1 MPSGST
7 VVRTRAISLS
17 LSACILAIAA
27 SAPAFAEDAT
37 SPAAVPAD
45 AAAESGE
52 GLNTITVT
60 ATKRETDLQ
69 KTPIAISVVDP
80 TMIKDRHVQSL
91 LDLADGSVPSLRVAT
106 FEARKSA
113 LTVGIRGMVPFDQ
126 NQTARD
132 TPVGV
137 YVDGVYLGRSQGL
150 NAALFDVARI
160 EVLKGPQG
168 TLFGRNT
175 EGGAL
180 NIVTKEPTGEF
191 GGRISGGFGNYGSH
205 DAQVHLDFPA
215 FANLAIKADGVIQH
229 QDATVKNPLAG
240 QYGWNYDNAVGGRIT
255 AKWTPVSGFTAL
267 LSYDKSK
274 DENTPNYSQLISYNP
289 NNYPVGS
296 YDAAGSLVCPT
307 GSTFCVRPLSPIV
320 HVSGDK
326 RQDTA
331 EIGVPQQ
338 LSTDKTEGFAS
349 TLKYEVTP
357 DLELRSISAWR
368 TVTTDQWDNSGG
380 AHRTVFTPNT
390 AFSRY
395 SLSHFN
401 QRQFSQEFQAVG
413 SMAHLDYVFGAYY
426 FNEKAHEL
434 AATPSSNKWNADG
447 TGYTINSENAIGP
460 ITSGNQGWDPA
471 SWFVQRNSVAHAKSY
486 ALFGQ
491 ATYSPIDIVH
501 LTVGARWTH
510 DKRNGL
516 LFTVQG
522 KPTAFPFT
530 YDKKRVD
537 PLVVLAVDAAPGV
550 NLYAKYSTGYRAGG
564 ANDRSQTFTAF
575 LPESVKAYEVGAKT
589 TFWDNRARFN
599 IAGYIMDRKG
609 TQTDFDNVDTNPS
622 SPTFNAHTE
631 ETRNAPGTTKVR
643 GIEADLTIKPVEAL
657 TLGASYAYTYFKV
670 PATPNPFLNNQPF
683 QVNIVYTPRNAAS
696 GFIDYEMPVSRNG
709 TTLRA
714 HIDANYASSQYS
726 FQAENTKTDAS
737 FVVNGSVALADI
749 PMGRSGTKT
758 TISFWVRN
766 LFDTTYIYR
775 RSSAN
780 SIPAPVFANGVQQLN
795 ADGTPKLSY
804 SGVLGD
810 YGNLNPPRTF
820 GVQAQIQ
827 F

>member
-1 MPSGST
+1 M
-7 VVRTRAISLS
+7 RTRAVSLS
-17 LSACILAIAA
+17 LSACVLAIAA
-27 SAPAFAEDAT
+27 SAPAFAEDAAG
-37 SPAAVPAD
+37 PAAVPA
-45 AAAESGE
+45 AAADEASE

-80 TMIKDRHVQSL
+80 TMIKDRHIQSL
-91 LDLADGSVPSLRVAT
+91 VDLADGSVPSLRVAT

-180 NIVTKEPTGEF
+180 SVVTKEPTGEF
-191 GGRISGGFGNYGSH
+191 GGRVSGGVGNYGSYNGE
-205 DAQVHLDFPA
+205 VHLDFPA
-215 FANLAIKADGVIQH
+215 FANLAIKADGVINH

-240 QYGWNYDNAVGGRIT
+240 QYGWNYENAVGGRIS

-289 NNYPVGS
+289 NGYAVGS
-296 YDAAGSLVCPT
+296 YNSSGTLVCPT
-307 GSTFCVRPLSPIV
+307 GSSTCIRPLSSLV
-320 HVSGDK
+320 HVSGDT

-338 LSTDKTEGFAS
+338 LSTDKAEGFAS

-357 DLELRSISAWR
+357 NLELRSITSWR
-368 TVTTDQWDNSGG
+368 SVTTDQWDNSGG
-380 AHRTVFTPNT
+380 AHRTVYAPSTN
-390 AFSRY
+390 FSRY

-447 TGYTINSENAIGP
+447 TGYTINSENAVGT
-460 ITSGNQGWDPA
+460 ITSSNQGWDRA
-471 SWFVQRNSVAHAKSY
+471 SWFVQRNSVAYAKSY

-491 ATYSPIDIVH
+491 ATYSPVDILH
-501 LTVGARWTH
+501 LTVGGRWTH
-510 DKRNGL
+510 DKRDGL
-516 LFTVQG
+516 LYMVAG
-522 KPTAFPFT
+522 KSTAFTFN
-530 YDKKRVD
+530 YDKKRFD
-537 PLVVLAVDAAPGV
+537 PLVVLAADVAPDV

-564 ANDRSQTFTAF
+564 ANDRSKTFASF
-575 LPESVKAYEVGAKT
+575 GPESVKAYEIGAKT

-599 IAGYIMDRKG
+599 IAGYMMDRKG
-609 TQTDFDNVDTNPS
+609 TQTDFDNVDTDPT
-622 SPTFNAHTE
+622 SPTYNAHTE

-643 GIEADLTIKPVEAL
+643 GIEADLTVTPVDGL
-657 TLGASYAYTYFKV
+657 TLGGSYAYTYFKV
-670 PATPNPFLNNQPF
+670 PATPNPFLNNALF

-696 GFIDYEMPVSRNG
+696 AFIDYELPVSANG
-709 TTLRA
+709 AKLRL
-714 HIDANYASSQYS
+714 HLDGNYAGRQYS
-726 FQAENTKTDAS
+726 FQTENTRTDSS
-737 FVVNGSVALADI
+737 FVVNGNLALAEI
-749 PMGRSGTKT
+749 PMGASGAKT
-758 TISFWVRN
+758 TISVWARN
-766 LFDTTYIYR
+766 LLDTTYIYR

-780 SIPAPVFANGVQQLN
+780 SVPTATYTAGVLT
-795 ADGTPKLSY
+795 GYSY

>member
-1 MPSGST
+1 M
-7 VVRTRAISLS
+7 RTRAVSLS
-17 LSACILAIAA
+17 LSACVLAIAVA
-27 SAPAFAEDAT
+27 TPAFADEA
-37 SPAAVPAD
+37 PAAIP
-45 AAAESGE
+45 AAAADEASE
-52 GLNTITVT
+52 GLNTIVVT

-69 KTPIAISVVDP
+69 KTPIAISVVDT

-137 YVDGVYLGRSQGL
+137 YIDGVYLARSQGL

-180 NIVTKEPTGEF
+180 NIVTKEPSGQF
-191 GGRISGGFGNYGSH
+191 DGRVSGGFGNYGSYNGE
-205 DAQVHLDFPA
+205 VHLDFPA

-240 QYGWNYDNAVGGRIT
+240 QYGWNYDNAAGGRIT

-274 DENTPNYSQLISYNP
+274 DENTPNYSQLINFNP
-289 NNYPVGS
+289 NNYAVGTYS
-296 YDAAGSLVCPT
+296 GTTLVCPGG
-307 GSTFCVRPLSPIV
+307 GSNCVRPLSPLV
-320 HVSGDK
+320 DVTGDN
-326 RQDTA
+326 RQKTA

-357 DLELRSISAWR
+357 NLELRSITAWR
-368 TVTTDQWDNSGG
+368 SVTTDQWDNSGG
-380 AHRTVFTPNT
+380 AHRTTFAPN
-390 AFSRY
+390 ANFSRY

-413 SMAHLDYVFGAYY
+413 SMTHLDYVFGAYY

-447 TGYTINSENAIGP
+447 TGYTINSENAVGTI
-460 ITSGNQGWDPA
+460 SSSNQGWDPA
-471 SWFVQRNSVAHAKSY
+471 SWFVQRNSIAFAKSY

-491 ATYSPIDIVH
+491 ATYSPVDIVH
-501 LTVGARWTH
+501 LTVGGRWTH
-510 DKRNGL
+510 DKRDGSLFFVNGKSTPF
-516 LFTVQG
+516 LFN
-522 KPTAFPFT
+522 
-530 YDKKRVD
+530 YDNKRFD
-537 PLVVLAVDAAPGV
+537 PLVVLAMDAAHGV
-550 NLYAKYSTGYRAGG
+550 NLYAKYSTGYRSGG
-564 ANDRSQTFTAF
+564 ANDRSQNFSAF
-575 LPESVKAYEVGAKT
+575 LPESVKAYEIGAKT

-599 IAGYIMDRKG
+599 VAGYIMDRKN
-609 TQTDFDNVDTNPS
+609 TQTDFDNVDTHQFLPDGVTPN
-622 SPTFNAHTE
+622 PTFNLHTE

-643 GIEADLTIKPVEAL
+643 GIEADLTVQPVDGL

-670 PATPNPFLNNQPF
+670 PATPNPFLNNTPF

-696 GFIDYEMPVSRNG
+696 GFVDYEMPISANG
-709 TTLRA
+709 TKARL
-714 HIDANYASSQYS
+714 HLDANYASSQYS

-737 FVVNGSVALADI
+737 FVVNGNIALADI
-749 PMGRSGTKT
+749 PMGQTGTKT
-758 TISFWVRN
+758 TVSFWVRN

-780 SIPAPVFANGVQQLN
+780 SIPSGSNL
-795 ADGTPKLSY
+795 T
-804 SGVLGD
+804 GVLGD
-810 YGNLNPPRTF
+810 YGNFNPPRTF
-820 GVQAQIQ
+820 GVQAQVQ

>member
-1 MPSGST
+1 M
-7 VVRTRAISLS
+7 RIRAVSLS
-17 LSACILAIAA
+17 LSACVLAIAA
-27 SAPAFAEDAT
+27 ATPAFADDAPGAAAI
-37 SPAAVPAD
+37 PAATAD
-45 AAAESGE
+45 EAAE
-52 GLNTITVT
+52 GLNTIVVT

-69 KTPIAISVVDP
+69 KTPIAIAVVDP

-137 YVDGVYLGRSQGL
+137 YIDGVYLARSQGL

-180 NIVTKEPTGEF
+180 SIVTKEPTGEF
-191 GGRISGGFGNYGSH
+191 GGRISGGVGNYGSYNSE
-205 DAQVHLDFPA
+205 VHLDFPA

-240 QYGWNYDNAVGGRIT
+240 QYGWNYDNAAGGRIT
-255 AKWTPVSGFTAL
+255 AKWTPVNGFTAI

-274 DENTPNYSQLISYNP
+274 DENTPNYSQLINYNP
-289 NNYPVGS
+289 HDYPVGTYNPS
-296 YDAAGSLVCPT
+296 GSLVCPT
-307 GSTFCVRPLSPIV
+307 GSAFCVRPLSPIV
-320 HVSGDK
+320 HVSGDN

-349 TLKYEVTP
+349 TLKYEVTSN
-357 DLELRSISAWR
+357 LELRSITAWR

-380 AHRTVFTPNT
+380 AHRTVFAPN
-390 AFSRY
+390 ANFSRY

-447 TGYTINSENAIGP
+447 TGYTINSENAVGT
-460 ITSGNQGWDPA
+460 ITSSNQGWDPA
-471 SWFVQRNSVAHAKSY
+471 SWFVQRNSIAFAKSY

-491 ATYSPIDIVH
+491 ATYSPVDIVH
-501 LTVGARWTH
+501 LTVGGRWTH
-510 DKRNGL
+510 DKRNGS

-522 KPTAFPFT
+522 KPTPFVFN
-530 YDKKRVD
+530 YDNKRFD
-537 PLVVLAVDAAPGV
+537 PLVVLAIDAAPGI

-564 ANDRSQTFTAF
+564 ANDRSQTFATFA
-575 LPESVKAYEVGAKT
+575 PESVKAYEIGAKT
-589 TFWDNRARFN
+589 DFWDHRARFN
-599 IAGYIMDRKG
+599 VAAYIMDRKG
-609 TQTDFDNVDTNPS
+609 TQTDFDNVDTNPFLPDGVTRN
-622 SPTFNAHTE
+622 PTFNLHTE
-631 ETRNAPGTTKVR
+631 ETRNAPGITKVR
-643 GIEADLTIKPVEAL
+643 GIEADLTVKPVDAL

-670 PATPNPFLNNQPF
+670 PATPNPFLNNAPF

-696 GFIDYEMPVSRNG
+696 GFIDYELPVSGNG

-714 HIDANYASSQYS
+714 HLDANYASSQYS

-737 FVVNGSVALADI
+737 FVVNGNLALADI
-749 PMGRSGTKT
+749 PMGQTGTKT
-758 TISFWVRN
+758 TISVWVRN

-780 SIPAPVFANGVQQLN
+780 SVPS
-795 ADGTPKLSY
+795 GTNY
-804 SGVLGD
+804 GGVLGD
-810 YGNLNPPRTF
+810 YGNVNPPRTF
-820 GVQAQIQ
+820 GVQAQVA